1 MRIQEFDIVK
11 GIAISCVVFAHALFF
26 NFDKFSFASQN
37 LVEIGTTMLAPV
49 LAVFFFISG
58 FLGYKSY
65 AKRGSWKGFLSSR
78 FKIILPPYLIWSTL
92 YLILQYF
99 LGQYFE
105 LSSPFNFYEILMRYL
120 FGTAFLPFYY
130 LFLLFVFYIF
140 TPFLSNLSTKTLKE
154 SLPILFLL
162 GILSSSFYFLPQY
175 FERIWIQPIIA
186 YRNPLEWI
194 GFYVWGMYAAK
205 LGNLFWRKKISPL
218 MITMF
223 ILTYT
228 LSSLE
233 YVTVPK
239 LTQDWESYLLLG
251 PFAYF
256 YFLFALPMFLRLS
269 YIISK
274 RNTTA
279 TKIFSHLGFFSLKIY
294 MNHGLVLFSILGMAM
309 LFYRGTLNEA
319 NIATNSIFGIVAV
332 GICYEF
338 SRITYTLSKS
348 LI

>member
-1 MRIQEFDIVK
+1 MRIYEFDIAK

-26 NFDKFSFASQN
+26 NFDKLSFTSQS
-37 LVEIGTTMLAPV
+37 LVEVGTTSLAPV

-65 AKRGSWKGFLSSR
+65 AKRRSWKRFLSSK
-78 FKIILPPYLIWSTL
+78 FKILLPPYLIWSTA

-99 LGQYFE
+99 FGQYLG
-105 LSSPFNFYEILMRYL
+105 LSLSFNFYEISIKYL

-130 LFLLFVFYIF
+130 LFLLFVFYVF
-140 TPFLSNLSTKTLKE
+140 TPFLSNLKTKALKK
-154 SLPILFLL
+154 SLPILFSL

-175 FERIWIQPIIA
+175 FGKIWIQPLIA

-194 GFYVWGMYAAK
+194 GFYVWGMYVAK
-205 LGNLFWRKKISPL
+205 LGNLFWRKKFSFL
-218 MITMF
+218 TFSTF

-251 PFAYF
+251 PFAYL
-256 YFLFALPMFLRLS
+256 YFLFALPVFLRLS
-269 YIISK
+269 YVISK
-274 RNTTA
+274 KNA
-279 TKIFSHLGFFSLKIY
+279 IASKMFLHLGSFSLKIY
-294 MNHGLVLFSILGMAM
+294 MNHGLVLFSILGVAM
-309 LFYRGTLNEA
+309 LLDKNVLNEA
-319 NIATNSIFGIVAV
+319 NIAFNSIFGVIAV

-338 SRITYTLSKS
+338 SRITYAFSKS

>member
-11 GIAISCVVFAHALFF
+11 GIAISVVVIVHAVFF
-26 NFDKFSFASQN
+26 NFGKLGLFSQN
-37 LVEIGTTMLAPV
+37 AVMILSTFLAP
-49 LAVFFFISG
+49 AIAMFFFISG

-65 AKRGSWKGFLSSR
+65 AKRKNWKVFLFSK
-78 FKIILPPYLIWSTL
+78 FKILLPPYLIWSTL

-99 LGQYFE
+99 LGQSFE
-105 LSSPFNFYEILMRYL
+105 LPSTFNFYEIPMRYL

-140 TPFLSNLSTKTLKE
+140 TPSLSNLNTKTLKE
-154 SLPILFLL
+154 SLPILLLL
-162 GILSSSFYFLPQY
+162 GILSSGFYFLPQY
-175 FERIWIQPIIA
+175 FEKIWIQPLIA
-186 YRNPLEWI
+186 YRNPLQWI
-194 GFYVWGMYAAK
+194 AFYVWGMYAAK
-205 LGNLFWRKKISPL
+205 SENLFWRKKTSTSTFI
-218 MITMF
+218 MF
-223 ILTYT
+223 ILTYA

-251 PFAYF
+251 PFAYL
-256 YFLFALPMFLRLS
+256 YFLSALPMFLRLS

-274 RNTTA
+274 RNITA

-309 LFYRGTLNEA
+309 LFYKGTLNEA
-319 NIATNSIFGIVAV
+319 NIAVNSIFGIVAV

-338 SRITYTLSKS
+338 SRITYTISKS